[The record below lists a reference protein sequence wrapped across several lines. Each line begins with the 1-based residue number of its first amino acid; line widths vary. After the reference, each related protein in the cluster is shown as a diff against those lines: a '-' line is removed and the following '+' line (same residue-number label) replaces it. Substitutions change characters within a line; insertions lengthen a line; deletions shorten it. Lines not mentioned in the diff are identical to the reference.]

1 MKGNKAHGY
10 TAQMSIL
17 YHKVGKAS
25 ILVVEA
31 KALYI
36 RRIRRETPFAGAQG
50 SRWQYL
56 HLPTVTVPN
65 PPHPMS
71 VHCDADSQ
79 LRGSFISDPIS
90 ILRAPRTQTG
100 SFSPTVGHLQ
110 IMETGT

>member
-36 RRIRRETPFAGAQG
+36 RRIRQG
-50 SRWQYL
+50 RL
-56 HLPTVTVPN
+56 HLL
-65 PPHPMS
+65 
-71 VHCDADSQ
+71 VHKAVG
-79 LRGSFISDPIS
+79 GSICIF
-90 ILRAPRTQTG
+90 Q
-100 SFSPTVGHLQ
+100 Q
-110 IMETGT
+110 